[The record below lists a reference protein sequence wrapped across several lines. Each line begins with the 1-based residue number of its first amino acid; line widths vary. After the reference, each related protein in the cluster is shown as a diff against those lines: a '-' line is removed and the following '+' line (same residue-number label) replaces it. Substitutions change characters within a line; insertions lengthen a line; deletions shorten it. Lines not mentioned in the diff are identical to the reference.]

1 MFIMIAVIAA
11 FAMCGTTPA
20 VGSDPGA
27 ITGYASLE
35 SLLDAARRAQ
45 RADLE
50 SWGRYRFRRQ
60 AVRAKLDSDGR
71 VSSRTDMESIVT
83 PLPPPTSA
91 GGPPRFDEALIRLDG
106 AAPTAAQVDHH
117 RQDAPFSRH
126 YATTIGNEGAE
137 EEGGYSL
144 SFLLRMS
151 SYRHD
156 GEEKVD
162 GQPCHRIRFEAD
174 TGAKGDDLE
183 TRFARAV
190 AGTLWLTV
198 EGAHMARAS
207 VHSVAPIN
215 ITFGIVRL
223 SELDI
228 EMGSQALASGSWVP
242 RTIETRSTVR
252 IMGVPMRR
260 LNRYSYSEFVPATAV
275 PDGAAGR

>member
-11 FAMCGTTPA
+11 LAMCGTTPA
-20 VGSDPGA
+20 ADPDPGA

-35 SLLDAARRAQ
+35 SLLDVARRAQ
-45 RADLE
+45 KADLE

-71 VSSRTDMESIVT
+71 VSSRTDVESIVT
-83 PLPPPTSA
+83 PLPVTTST
-91 GGPPRFDEALIRLDG
+91 GGPPRFDETLVRLDG
-106 AAPTAAQVDHH
+106 AEPTAAQVDHH
-117 RQDAPFSRH
+117 RQDAPFSRR

-162 GQPCHRIRFEAD
+162 GQLCHRVRFEAD

-183 TRFARAV
+183 TRFARSV

-207 VHSVAPIN
+207 VHSVTPID

-223 SELDI
+223 SELEI
-228 EMGSQALASGSWVP
+228 EMVSQALAAGPWVP
-242 RTIETRSTVR
+242 RLIETRSTVR
-252 IMGVPMRR
+252 ILGVPMRR
-260 LNRYSYSEFVPATAV
+260 LSRYSYSEFVPASAV
-275 PDGAAGR
+275 PAAAGR